1 MAYGEELPM
10 PNVEKLFKPLKTIVT
25 RGWVKLTSNTLLQRI
40 HQHQYLRDLRN
51 KLLHLHKM
59 LLETE
64 RIAYEQVSG
73 RVSSGELLQLVIA
86 HEQFA
91 WLHQISEIVVQ
102 VDEML
107 QADEPILLDDFQKLI
122 ADVRTLI
129 VPLETGNTFE
139 RKYYNALQR
148 EPGAVLAHAEISR
161 FLTD

>member
-1 MAYGEELPM
+1 M
-10 PNVEKLFKPLKTIVT
+10 
-25 RGWVKLTSNTLLQRI
+25 TSNTLSQRI
-40 HQHQYLRDLRN
+40 RQHQYLRDLRN
-51 KLLHLHKM
+51 KLLYLHKM

-73 RVSSGELLQLVIA
+73 RVSNGELLQLVIA

-91 WLHQISEIVVQ
+91 WLHRISEVVVQ

-107 QADEPILLDDFQKLI
+107 EADEPISLDDFQKLI
-122 ADVRTLI
+122 TNVRTLI

-148 EPGAVLAHAEISR
+148 EPAAILAHAEISR
-161 FLTD
+161 FLTSKV